1 MILPID
7 HKHRIRSDEHCWAVE
22 TTRKRG
28 SKTCWRG
35 ISYHPTLEAAV
46 NSLGQRMVRTSNA
59 TTLVEALRAV
69 EDSLYHA
76 LPSPDAEF
84 RGETPMIGKLRDK
97 DFRDLCPAR

>member
-1 MILPID
+1 MIIPID

-46 NSLGQRMVRTSNA
+46 NSLGRRMVRTSNA

-69 EDSLYHA
+69 EDISAKLCQA
-76 LPSPDAEF
+76 LTPEF
-84 RGETPMIGKLRDK
+84 EVKRR
-97 DFRDLCPAR
+97 